1 MKYNKI
7 MFLFLMLFL
16 MTSLCGCV
24 KVQEMTEEQSDL
36 VAEYSAGV
44 LLRYSY
50 RYDRRLVTKDQLAKE
65 NQDENGAGNT
75 ITSEATVT
83 PEITPTPQ
91 PAASGDTASGSGVDG
106 QQTAEHPT
114 VALND
119 VYHMEGLDFSYQ
131 SYQFCKKYSTQITAE
146 KGQTL
151 LVVEFNVKNRSGKKQ
166 KVNLGKRNISYQLT
180 VDGSEYQP
188 TISILSNMGLNFLN
202 TTIPSGKTEKAVLIY
217 RMSEERKQA
226 SEITLSVEDGDK
238 VSIVKIKE

>member
-7 MFLFLMLFL
+7 LLLFLMLFS

-24 KVQEMTEEQSDL
+24 NVQEMTEEQSDL

-50 RYDRRLVTKDQLAKE
+50 RYDRRLITKEQLAAE
-65 NQDENGAGNT
+65 NQKENGAENAVH
-75 ITSEATVT
+75 SEVTAT
-83 PEITPTPQ
+83 PDITPTPQ
-91 PAASGDTASGSGVDG
+91 PAATGDTASGSSVEEP
-106 QQTAEHPT
+106 QATERPT

-119 VYHMEGLDFSYQ
+119 VYHIDGLDFSYQ
-131 SYQFCKKYSTQITAE
+131 SSRFCKKYSTQITAE

-151 LVVEFNVKNRSGKKQ
+151 FVATFNVKNQTGKKQ
-166 KVNLGKRNISYQLT
+166 KVNLGKRKISYKLT

-188 TISILSNMGLNFLN
+188 TINILSNMGLNYLN
-202 TTIPSGKTEKAVLIY
+202 TSIPSGKSEKAVLIY

-238 VSIVKIKE
+238 VSIVKIK